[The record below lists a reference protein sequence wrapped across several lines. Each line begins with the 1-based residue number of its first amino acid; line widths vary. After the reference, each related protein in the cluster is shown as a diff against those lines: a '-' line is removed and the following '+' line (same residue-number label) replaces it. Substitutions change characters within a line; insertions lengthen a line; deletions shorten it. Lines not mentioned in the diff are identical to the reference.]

1 MPKKSSKEVSNTKSV
16 KEEKPE
22 KLGRCT
28 YKNVVNAIDK
38 ASNED
43 KMISLEQII
52 KIFKDI
58 KLDTTLKRIHKKEK
72 DPNAPKKPKS
82 EWAKFQEWMRPKLT
96 EQGIGHKD
104 MFKAIGSKWQE
115 YKKDES
121 KMKEFRN
128 AISK

>member
-1 MPKKSSKEVSNTKSV
+1 MPKKSSNKEVKPAI

-22 KLGRCT
+22 KLGKCT
-28 YKNVVNAIDK
+28 FRNVVNAIEKSTD
-38 ASNED
+38 AD
-43 KMISLEQII
+43 KMISYDQII

-58 KLDTTLKRIHKKEK
+58 KLEATLKRNNKKEK

-96 EQGIGHKD
+96 EEGIGHKE
-104 MFKAIGSKWQE
+104 MFKAIGAKWQE